1 MSTPPPLPSQRREKT
16 LNIIVGIVTVS
27 LFLLGV
33 LVYAL
38 SFVPHQGGI
47 AAGATAEAC
56 PKLLFDYPLL
66 ITHKPTVI
74 TARQEERVRYG
85 QEGILVIPLYPDG
98 SPYGTRR
105 RLARHINIGSP
116 FLIRPDENRRFGD
129 QVRDAAPEA
138 LAAERFIFFV
148 KGCPPVTHSAY
159 FPCYA
164 VQIPGV
170 AVPPQWLGVYPLPAE
185 QMQRLNRILLRE
197 LTSGEPLR
205 IRDSKRMIPFET
217 ALQTESFFSYDSI
230 AWPRACVEEE
240 YAAMHQPL
248 PSGAY
253 SLVSMFSWDAHAAH
267 TTATPRFTEA
277 DKKRMRDFLEE
288 EPAAPTAPAE

>member
-1 MSTPPPLPSQRREKT
+1 MSTPPPLPPQRREKT

-38 SFVPHQGGI
+38 SFVPHQGGS
-47 AAGATAEAC
+47 AAGVPAQAC
-56 PKLLFDYPLL
+56 PKLLFNYPLL
-66 ITHKPTVI
+66 VTDKPTVI
-74 TARQEERVRYG
+74 TARHEEHVRYG
-85 QEGILVIPLYPDG
+85 QDGILVIPLYPDG

-105 RLARHINIGSP
+105 RLASHINIGSP
-116 FLIRPDENRRFGD
+116 FLILPDEKRRFGD

-138 LAAERFIFFV
+138 LAAESFIFFV

-170 AVPPQWLGVYPLPAE
+170 ALPPQWLGVYPLPAE

-197 LTSGEPLR
+197 LTSGEPIR
-205 IRDSKRMIPFET
+205 IRRSTRMIPFET
-217 ALQTESFFSYDSI
+217 ALQTESFFSYDDI
-230 AWPRACVEEE
+230 AWPRECVEEE
-240 YAAMHQPL
+240 YAAMHLPL
-248 PSGAY
+248 TSGAY
-253 SLVSMFSWDAHAAH
+253 TLVSMFSWDARAAH
-267 TTATPRFTEA
+267 PTATPRFTEA
-277 DKKRMRDFLEE
+277 DKERIRDFLGNEE
-288 EPAAPTAPAE
+288 EAHEDLSE

>member
-1 MSTPPPLPSQRREKT
+1 MSTPPPLPPQRREKT

-38 SFVPHQGGI
+38 PFIPRQGGI

-66 ITHKPTVI
+66 VTYYPTV
-74 TARQEERVRYG
+74 TTQQEEHVRYG
-85 QEGILVIPLYPDG
+85 QDGILVIPLYPDG

-105 RLARHINIGSP
+105 RLASHINIGSP
-116 FLIRPDENRRFGD
+116 FLIMPDENRRFGD
-129 QVRDAAPEA
+129 QVREAAPEA
-138 LAAERFIFFV
+138 LAAESFIFFV

-170 AVPPQWLGVYPLPAE
+170 ALPPQWLGVYPLPAE

-197 LTSGEPLR
+197 LTSGEPIR
-205 IRDSKRMIPFET
+205 IRRSTRMIPFET
-217 ALQTESFFSYDSI
+217 ALQTESFFSYDDI
-230 AWPRACVEEE
+230 AWPRECVEEE
-240 YAAMHQPL
+240 YAAMHLPL
-248 PSGAY
+248 TSGAY
-253 SLVSMFSWDAHAAH
+253 TLVSMFSWDARAAH
-267 TTATPRFTEA
+267 PTATPRFTEA
-277 DKKRMRDFLEE
+277 DKERIRDFLSSN
-288 EPAAPTAPAE
+288 